1 MATDS
6 SYLTTFSPH
15 DMQNTW
21 NFEGDEDDI
30 AATVARVMDGKT
42 LIPTA
47 PGRPGDLV
55 RLMNWTIAHLPGNSA
70 ETSVCTAQ
78 KIS

>member
-1 MATDS
+1 
-6 SYLTTFSPH
+6 
-15 DMQNTW
+15 
-21 NFEGDEDDI
+21 
-30 AATVARVMDGKT
+30 MDGKT

-47 PGRPGDLV
+47 PGHPGDLV